1 MWKLFPVKFL
11 LPLQLFLPFPVLS
24 LFFDIHDRVLSRS
37 DMLIHILSFVLGA
50 LSHGVLS
57 HRVLSHRV
65 LKDPAVVL
73 LRNLSE
79 LLHNSVVHSM
89 LKQGL
94 HDFILYY
101 GLQWMFSH
109 KACCWYQSRIQGSS

>member
-1 MWKLFPVKFL
+1 MKFL
-11 LPLQLFLPFPVLS
+11 LPLQLFLAFPVLS
-24 LFFDIHDRVLSRS
+24 LFFDIHYRVLSRS
-37 DMLIHILSFVLGA
+37 DIFIHILRFDLGA

-65 LKDPAVVL
+65 LKDPSVVL
-73 LRNLSE
+73 LQNLSE

-94 HDFILYY
+94 QDFILYY
-101 GLQWMFSH
+101 GLQWMLLH
-109 KACCWYQSRIQGSS
+109 KACCWYHSRIQGR